1 MNKNGEETLEQSI
14 KRFTKTKVLYI
25 IYYLMLINNNCIIYE
40 ILKLRDEY
48 ERNNNLLKAK
58 LTLIDKAINNYKSHA
73 DNISQ

>member
-14 KRFTKTKVLYI
+14 KRFTKAKVLYI

>member
-1 MNKNGEETLEQSI
+1 
-14 KRFTKTKVLYI
+14 
-25 IYYLMLINNNCIIYE
+25 MLINNNCIIYE